1 MPGSAALNTGGVA
14 EVTSVSCALAGDCAV
29 SGDYTD
35 HSTHQ
40 QVFVVSERNGRWGKA
55 IEVPGS
61 VALNKGGTASVGSM
75 SCTSAGNCMA
85 GGSLHGRFFP
95 RSGLRGQRAEQPL
108 GKGHRGTRPAALNK
122 GGLAGTAS
130 VSCASAGP
138 CAASGSYSDASLR
151 TQAFVV
157 DERTG
162 R

>member
-1 MPGSAALNTGGVA
+1 M
-14 EVTSVSCALAGDCAV
+14 SCASAGNCAAGG
-29 SGDYTD
+29 SYTD
-35 HSTHQ
+35 DSSHAQ
-40 QVFVVSERNGRWGKA
+40 AFVVSEQNYRWGKA

-61 VALNKGGTASVGSM
+61 
-75 SCTSAGNCMA
+75 
-85 GGSLHGRFFP
+85 
-95 RSGLRGQRAEQPL
+95 
-108 GKGHRGTRPAALNK
+108 AALNK